1 MISND
6 ELTELFLDL
15 ATVEV
20 FLCKWDENQM
30 PTDMSKDFLKI
41 FEKLH
46 DVQFEIR
53 KKLKGE

>member
-30 PTDMSKDFLKI
+30 PTDILQM
-41 FEKLH
+41 
-46 DVQFEIR
+46 
-53 KKLKGE
+53 KKWIKES